1 MIKGGYI
8 LQPRKIDDSPVIHES
23 PVTRELWF
31 YLLRNVNYTDG
42 CQFIRGQGFFRLS
55 EIAED
60 LHWWVGYRKMKY
72 SKSSLTKALRRLCE
86 GNMTETMKAKRGVI
100 VTVLN
105 YDIYQ
110 DPTKYE
116 GNCDGSM
123 KVLRRITKGVTIPK
137 ERKEIKEYTSSKE
150 EESVTSV
157 TSPQVFVDFDG
168 LLKYWNDKNNLDK
181 IRKLTDQRVKAINLR
196 VKEYGKDNLRVVID
210 KTAESDF
217 LTGKNDRKWKASI
230 DWVLKPSNFIMILE
244 GHYDRKLNGKK
255 RFTLENFG
263 DERFVKH

>member
-42 CQFIRGQGFFRLS
+42 GQFIRGQGFFRLS

-72 SKSSLTKALRRLCE
+72 SKSAITKALRRLCE
-86 GNMTETMKAKRGVI
+86 GNMTETTKATRGIVI
-100 VTVLN
+100 TILN

-116 GNCDGSM
+116 GNYEGPTKD
-123 KVLRRITKGVTIPK
+123 LRRIAKGHTIPK
-137 ERKEIKEYTSSKE
+137 ERKERKEIISSSKE
-150 EESVTSV
+150 EESLSGE
-157 TSPQVFVDFDG
+157 SNPPSLIDYNAFVR
-168 LLKYWNDKNNLDK
+168 YWNEKGNLDK
-181 IRKLTDQRVKAINLR
+181 IRKLTDQRIKAINLR
-196 VKEYGKDNLRVVID
+196 VKEHGKDNFRMVVD
-210 KTAESDF
+210 KTSKSDF
-217 LTGKNDRKWKASI
+217 LTGTNDRKWKASI
-230 DWVLKPSNFIMILE
+230 DWVMKPSNFIKVLE
-244 GHYDRKLNGKK
+244 GQYDNKINGKK

-263 DERFVKH
+263 